1 MSALAVQTDIDSV
14 SDRLGRP
21 LRDLRISVTD
31 RCNFRCPYCMP
42 RSHYG
47 PGHQFLNRREQLD
60 VDEIER
66 LAGVFVSLGVTKI
79 RLTGGEPL
87 LRADLAEIVARL
99 AALGVPDLAL
109 TTNGSLLRR
118 WAARLQRAGLRRVT
132 VSLDS
137 LDPAVFAAMSDTQV
151 DVSQVLDGI
160 AAAREAGLE
169 PIKLNCVV
177 RRGVNDA
184 TLLPLVEY
192 ARRERLVLR
201 FIEYMDVG
209 TSNGWTG
216 EEVVPG
222 DEILERVSQKYALV
236 EQADVPPGVATV
248 YRFADGGGELGMIT
262 SVSRP
267 FCGDCTRARLGVDG
281 RLYTCLF
288 ATAGLDL
295 SGPLR
300 DGADDE
306 ALRELVLSGWR
317 RRNDRYSEIRSSM
330 TTSLRRIEMSYIGG

>member
-1 MSALAVQTDIDSV
+1 MSALAVHAEIESVTD
-14 SDRLGRP
+14 RRGRP

-47 PGHQFLNRREQLD
+47 PGHQFLNRREQLS
-60 VDEIER
+60 VNEIAR

-87 LRADLAEIVARL
+87 LRAELADIVARL

-118 WAARLQRAGLRRVT
+118 WALRLRQAGLHRVT

-151 DVSQVLDGI
+151 DLAQVLDGI
-160 AAAREAGLE
+160 AAARQAGLD

-184 TLLPLVEY
+184 TLIALVEY
-192 ARRERLVLR
+192 ARRERMILR

-209 TSNGWTG
+209 TSNGWTI
-216 EEVVPG
+216 EDVVPG
-222 DEILERVSQKYALV
+222 DEILERVSRTYALV
-236 EQADVPPGVATV
+236 EQTDEPPGVARV
-248 YRFADGGGELGMIT
+248 YRFADGGGELGLIA

-295 SGPLR
+295 RGPLR
-300 DGADDE
+300 DGADDQ
-306 ALRELVLSGWR
+306 ALGQLVLSRWQH
-317 RRNDRYSEIRSSM
+317 RNDRYSEIRSSR